1 MAKVIFSIQYEIN
14 SSKKEEYFG
23 VVKELKNL
31 LKAEGLESYAVYEIK
46 GKPNNYQE
54 IYVFSSDEAFDKFD
68 DNQDERLNIL
78 INKLTDLTTANSTKY
93 TTLHEVTEI

>member
-1 MAKVIFSIQYEIN
+1 MAKVIFSVQYEVN
-14 SSKKEEYFG
+14 SNKKEEYFS

-54 IYVFSSDEAFDKFD
+54 IYTFASDEAFEKFD
-68 DNQDERLNIL
+68 DDQNERLNIL
-78 INKLTDLTTANSTKY
+78 INKLNDLTVENSIKY
-93 TTLHEVTEI
+93 TTLHEISEI